1 MSKKLRKRTISSEF
15 LGFYFP
21 EIKSSYNYLSPGFDL
36 LEEKIGNGPLQYVMK
51 YLDYDE
57 WKDTKFCL
65 GFHCSEKVYNISN
78 KNYCNPCWKQM
89 ISEEY
94 EMCKKCGL
102 LKDECFHCGE
112 CNKINCMC
120 QICRHCGDLYK
131 NCDCL
136 IGIMESEFNNPND

>member
-1 MSKKLRKRTISSEF
+1 MTTKIRKRTISSEF

-21 EIKSSYNYLSPGFDL
+21 EIKSTYNYLSPGFDF
-36 LEEKIGNGPLQYVMK
+36 LEEKIGNFPLKYVME

-65 GFHCSEKVYNISN
+65 GFHCSEKVYKISN

-112 CNKINCMC
+112 CNKINYMC
-120 QICRHCGDLYK
+120 K
-131 NCDCL
+131 T
-136 IGIMESEFNNPND
+136 